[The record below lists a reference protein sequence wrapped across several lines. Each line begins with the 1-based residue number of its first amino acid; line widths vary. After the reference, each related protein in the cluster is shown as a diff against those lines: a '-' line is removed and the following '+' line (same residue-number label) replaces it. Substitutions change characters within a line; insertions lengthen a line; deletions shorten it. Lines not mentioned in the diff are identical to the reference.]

1 MFSHLNEDEAGTGSL
16 GRGKVDA
23 RLVVRDVEALD
34 GGEGTLGE
42 AQKGG
47 EVRLHFHSRYL
58 ISRDDEL
65 DRLSGSWFSGGAK
78 KRTL

>member
-1 MFSHLNEDEAGTGSL
+1 VFSHLDDDEAGTGGL
-16 GRGKVDA
+16 GRGKVNA

-34 GGEGTLGE
+34 GREGTLGE

-47 EVRLHFHSRYL
+47 EIRLHFHSRYL

-65 DRLSGSWFSGGAK
+65 DRLSGSGRRGGAK
-78 KRTL
+78 RKAL